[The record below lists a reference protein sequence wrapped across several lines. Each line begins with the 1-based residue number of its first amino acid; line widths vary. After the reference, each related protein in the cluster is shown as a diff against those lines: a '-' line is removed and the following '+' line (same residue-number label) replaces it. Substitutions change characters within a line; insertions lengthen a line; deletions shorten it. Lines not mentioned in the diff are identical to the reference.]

1 MNLLQEKLTTGSDA
15 MEDDIRAIATENDK
29 DAQHVEQLFDQVKTV
44 KEKVNL
50 LERDIQMVNLRKL
63 VSIAE
68 LPIQS
73 FLLTGK

>member
-1 MNLLQEKLTTGSDA
+1 